1 MVLPA
6 CVADKVHVP
15 AFNIVI
21 VNVDTVQTALVV
33 DDNDTV
39 RPDDAV
45 EAMVNVLADHGR
57 SAGAVKEI
65 V

>member
-6 CVADKVHVP
+6 CVADQVHVP
-15 AFNIVI
+15 AFNMLI

-33 DDNDTV
+33 DDSDTV

-45 EAMVNVLADHGR
+45 GATVNVLADHGR